1 MGLLSDEITCLDE
14 AAIRGLALG
23 LAEANI
29 GRNIIAELRGSS
41 SCDPRRLATLFEIVG
56 DALDES
62 PTPEHEW
69 HTLQVALTLPLLA
82 RLLNI
87 SESSARRYL
96 GAVRA
101 TPDPV
106 AARLHFLAMVV
117 SDLAGAYNDIGV
129 RRWFDRP
136 RQQFRGRAPAALLAG
151 DWLPEQGGP
160 RRVRE
165 LAGALGFTVAT

>member
-1 MGLLSDEITCLDE
+1 M
-14 AAIRGLALG
+14 
-23 LAEANI
+23 
-29 GRNIIAELRGSS
+29 
-41 SCDPRRLATLFEIVG
+41 
-56 DALDES
+56 DES

-69 HTLQVALTLPLLA
+69 HTLQVVLTLPLLA